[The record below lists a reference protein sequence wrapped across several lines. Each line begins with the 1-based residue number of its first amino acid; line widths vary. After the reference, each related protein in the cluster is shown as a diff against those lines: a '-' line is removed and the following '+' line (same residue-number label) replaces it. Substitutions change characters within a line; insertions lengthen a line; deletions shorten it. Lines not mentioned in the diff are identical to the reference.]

1 MGRVKYQE
9 KGCSATTFFIFLEV
23 STAKNAA
30 AGECLLGSEP

>member
-23 STAKNAA
+23 STAKNAT
-30 AGECLLGSEP
+30 AGERLLGSEP